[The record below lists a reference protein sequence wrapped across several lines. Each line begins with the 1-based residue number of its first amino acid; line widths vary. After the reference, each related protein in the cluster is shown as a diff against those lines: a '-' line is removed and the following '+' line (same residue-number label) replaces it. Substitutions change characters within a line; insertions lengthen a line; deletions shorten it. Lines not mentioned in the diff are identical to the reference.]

1 MADVK
6 WIKITT
12 DIFDDEKILL
22 IEGLP
27 SSDEIIVIWFKLLI
41 LAGKQ
46 NNNGVFLMNERIPYT
61 DEMLATI
68 FRRDINIVRLA
79 LKTFE
84 QFGMLELVDNVI
96 TIPNWNKHQQL
107 DSYEKKK
114 QQDRVRQQE
123 RRAQQ
128 KTLALNSQTVNKNS
142 EDEKKS
148 RDNRVTVAGQSR
160 DNRVTVAGQSRDS
173 RENVAENRGLD
184 KEVDIDKELKEKVKK
199 EKPTKSALDDL
210 LKNWTENAGLIK
222 AFKDF
227 AEMRKSIKKPLT
239 DSGACLVMK
248 KLDSWYCTQEV
259 DVNDANKIKT
269 LENSTL
275 NSWQGIFELKP
286 EQREKTQEEIFKGA
300 MI

>member
-114 QQDRVRQQE
+114 QQDRERQKA
-123 RRAQQ
+123 RRAEQ
-128 KTLALNSQTVNKNS
+128 KVLALGTKDVNKNS
-142 EDEKKS
+142 EGEKK
-148 RDNRVTVAGQSR
+148 
-160 DNRVTVAGQSRDS
+160 SRDS

-184 KEVDIDKELKEKVKK
+184 KEEDIDIDKEKNIKK
-199 EKPTKSALDDL
+199 EKPNKSALDDL
-210 LKNWTENAGLIK
+210 IFKYTSNPDLNK
-222 AFKDF
+222 AIKDF
-227 AEMRKSIKKPLT
+227 VDMRKRIKKPLT
-239 DSGACLVMK
+239 ERALNILFV
-248 KLDSWYCTQEV
+248 KLDTLSGG
-259 DVNDANKIKT
+259 NDSNKIKI
-269 LENSTL
+269 LENSIL
-275 NSWQGIFELKP
+275 NCWQGIFELKP
-286 EQREKTQEEIFKGA
+286 EQKEKTQEEILRE
-300 MI
+300 MMRR

>member
-114 QQDRVRQQE
+114 QQDRERQKA
-123 RRAQQ
+123 RRAEQ
-128 KTLALNSQTVNKNS
+128 KVLALGTKDMNKNS
-142 EDEKKS
+142 EGEKK
-148 RDNRVTVAGQSR
+148 
-160 DNRVTVAGQSRDS
+160 SRDS

-239 DSGACLVMK
+239 DSAACLVMK

-269 LENSTL
+269 LESSTL
-275 NSWQGIFELKP
+275 NSWQGVFELKP

>member
-148 RDNRVTVAGQSR
+148 RDSRVTI
-160 DNRVTVAGQSRDS
+160 AGQSRDS

-269 LENSTL
+269 LESSTL
-275 NSWQGIFELKP
+275 NSWQGVFELKP

>member
-114 QQDRVRQQE
+114 QQDRERQKA
-123 RRAQQ
+123 RRAEQ
-128 KTLALNSQTVNKNS
+128 KALALGTKDVNKNS
-142 EDEKKS
+142 EGEKK
-148 RDNRVTVAGQSR
+148 SR

-184 KEVDIDKELKEKVKK
+184 KEDIDIDIEKNIKK
-199 EKPTKSALDDL
+199 EKPNKSALDDL
-210 LKNWTENAGLIK
+210 IFKYTSNPDLNK
-222 AFKDF
+222 AIKDF
-227 AEMRKSIKKPLT
+227 VDMRKRIKKPLT
-239 DSGACLVMK
+239 ERALNILFV
-248 KLDSWYCTQEV
+248 KLDTLSGG
-259 DVNDANKIKT
+259 NDSNKIKI
-269 LENSTL
+269 LENSIL
-275 NSWQGIFELKP
+275 NCWQGIFELKP
-286 EQREKTQEEIFKGA
+286 EQKEKTQEEILRE
-300 MI
+300 MMRR

>member
-142 EDEKKS
+142 ENEKRS
-148 RDNRVTVAGQSR
+148 RDS
-160 DNRVTVAGQSRDS
+160 RVTVAGQSRDS

-199 EKPTKSALDDL
+199 EKPTKAALDDL

-239 DSGACLVMK
+239 DSAACLVMK
-248 KLDSWYCTQEV
+248 KLDSWYCTRAV

-269 LENSTL
+269 LESSTL
-275 NSWQGIFELKP
+275 NSWQGVFELKP

>member
-114 QQDRVRQQE
+114 QQDRERQKA
-123 RRAQQ
+123 RRAEQ
-128 KTLALNSQTVNKNS
+128 KALALGTKDVNKNS
-142 EDEKKS
+142 EGKKK
-148 RDNRVTVAGQSR
+148 SR

-184 KEVDIDKELKEKVKK
+184 KEEDIDIDKEKNIKK
-199 EKPTKSALDDL
+199 EKPNKSALDDL
-210 LKNWTENAGLIK
+210 IFKYTSNPDLNK
-222 AFKDF
+222 AIKDF
-227 AEMRKSIKKPLT
+227 VDMRKRKKKPLT
-239 DSGACLVMK
+239 ERALNILFV
-248 KLDSWYCTQEV
+248 KLDTLSGG
-259 DVNDANKIKT
+259 NDSNKIKI
-269 LENSTL
+269 LENSIL
-275 NSWQGIFELKP
+275 NCWQGIFELKP
-286 EQREKTQEEIFKGA
+286 EQKEKTQEEILRE
-300 MI
+300 MMRR

>member
-148 RDNRVTVAGQSR
+148 RDS
-160 DNRVTVAGQSRDS
+160 RVTVAGQSRDS

-269 LENSTL
+269 LESSTL
-275 NSWQGIFELKP
+275 NSWQGVFELKP

>member
-114 QQDRVRQQE
+114 QQDRERQKA
-123 RRAQQ
+123 RRAEQ
-128 KTLALNSQTVNKNS
+128 KVLALGTKDMNKNS
-142 EDEKKS
+142 EGEKKS
-148 RDNRVTVAGQSR
+148 RDS
-160 DNRVTVAGQSRDS
+160 RVTVAGQSRDS

-184 KEVDIDKELKEKVKK
+184 KEEDIDIDKEKNIKK
-199 EKPTKSALDDL
+199 EKPNKSALDDL
-210 LKNWTENAGLIK
+210 IFKYTSNPDLNK
-222 AFKDF
+222 AIKDF
-227 AEMRKSIKKPLT
+227 VDMRKRIKKPLT
-239 DSGACLVMK
+239 ERALNILFV
-248 KLDSWYCTQEV
+248 KLDTLSGG
-259 DVNDANKIKT
+259 NDSNKIKI
-269 LENSTL
+269 LENSIL
-275 NSWQGIFELKP
+275 NCWQGIFELKP
-286 EQREKTQEEIFKGA
+286 EQKEKTQEEILRE
-300 MI
+300 MMRR

>member
-1 MADVK
+1 MPDVK

-114 QQDRVRQQE
+114 QQDRERQKA
-123 RRAQQ
+123 RRAEQ
-128 KTLALNSQTVNKNS
+128 KVLALGTKNVNKNS
-142 EDEKKS
+142 EGEKKS
-148 RDNRVTVAGQSR
+148 RDSRVTI
-160 DNRVTVAGQSRDS
+160 AGQSRDS

-184 KEVDIDKELKEKVKK
+184 KEEDIDIDKEKNIKK
-199 EKPTKSALDDL
+199 EKPNKSALDDL
-210 LKNWTENAGLIK
+210 IFKYTSNPDLNK
-222 AFKDF
+222 AIKDF
-227 AEMRKSIKKPLT
+227 VDMRKRIKKPLT
-239 DSGACLVMK
+239 ERALNILFV
-248 KLDSWYCTQEV
+248 KLDTLSGG
-259 DVNDANKIKT
+259 NDSNKIKI
-269 LENSTL
+269 LENSIL
-275 NSWQGIFELKP
+275 NCWQGIFELKP
-286 EQREKTQEEIFKGA
+286 EQKEKTQEEILRE
-300 MI
+300 MMRR

>member
-12 DIFDDEKILL
+12 NIFDDEKILL

-96 TIPNWNKHQQL
+96 TIPNWNKYQQL

-114 QQDRVRQQE
+114 QQDRERQKA
-123 RRAQQ
+123 RRMEQ
-128 KTLALNSQTVNKNS
+128 KVLALKSQDVNKNS
-142 EDEKKS
+142 EGEKKS
-148 RDNRVTVAGQSR
+148 RDS
-160 DNRVTVAGQSRDS
+160 RVTVAGQSRDS

-184 KEVDIDKELKEKVKK
+184 KEEDIDKDKEKNIKK
-199 EKPTKSALDDL
+199 EKPNKSALDDL
-210 LKNWTENAGLIK
+210 IFKYTSNPDLNK
-222 AFKDF
+222 AIKDF
-227 AEMRKSIKKPLT
+227 VDMRKRIKKPLT
-239 DSGACLVMK
+239 ERALDILFV
-248 KLDSWYCTQEV
+248 KLDTLSGG
-259 DVNDANKIKT
+259 NDSNKIKI
-269 LENSTL
+269 LENSIL
-275 NSWQGIFELKP
+275 NCWQGIFELKA
-286 EQREKTQEEIFKGA
+286 EQKEKTQEEILRE
-300 MI
+300 MMRR

>member
-142 EDEKKS
+142 EDEKS
-148 RDNRVTVAGQSR
+148 RVTI
-160 DNRVTVAGQSRDS
+160 AGQSRDS

-269 LENSTL
+269 LESSTL
-275 NSWQGIFELKP
+275 NSWQGVFELKP

>member
-1 MADVK
+1 LADVK

-114 QQDRVRQQE
+114 QQDRERQKA
-123 RRAQQ
+123 RRAEQ
-128 KTLALNSQTVNKNS
+128 KVLALGTKDVNKNS
-142 EDEKKS
+142 EGEKKS
-148 RDNRVTVAGQSR
+148 RDSR
-160 DNRVTVAGQSRDS
+160 WTVAGQSRDS

-184 KEVDIDKELKEKVKK
+184 KEEDIDIDKEKNIKK
-199 EKPTKSALDDL
+199 EKPNKSALDDL
-210 LKNWTENAGLIK
+210 IFKYTSNPDLNK
-222 AFKDF
+222 AIKDF
-227 AEMRKSIKKPLT
+227 VDMRKRIKKPLT
-239 DSGACLVMK
+239 ERALNILFV
-248 KLDSWYCTQEV
+248 KLDTLSGG
-259 DVNDANKIKT
+259 NDSNKIKI
-269 LENSTL
+269 LENSIL
-275 NSWQGIFELKP
+275 NCWQGIFELKP
-286 EQREKTQEEIFKGA
+286 EQKEKTQEEILRE
-300 MI
+300 MMRR

>member
-22 IEGLP
+22 LEGLP

-148 RDNRVTVAGQSR
+148 RDSRVTI
-160 DNRVTVAGQSRDS
+160 AGQSRDS

-269 LENSTL
+269 LESSTL
-275 NSWQGIFELKP
+275 NSWQGVFELKP

>member
-68 FRRDINIVRLA
+68 FCRDINIVRLA

-114 QQDRVRQQE
+114 QQDRERQKA
-123 RRAQQ
+123 RRAEQ
-128 KTLALNSQTVNKNS
+128 KVLALGTKDVNKNS
-142 EDEKKS
+142 EGEKKS
-148 RDNRVTVAGQSR
+148 RDSR
-160 DNRVTVAGQSRDS
+160 WTVAGQSRDS

-184 KEVDIDKELKEKVKK
+184 KEEDIDIDKEKNIKK
-199 EKPTKSALDDL
+199 EKPNKSALDDL
-210 LKNWTENAGLIK
+210 IFKYTSNPDLNK
-222 AFKDF
+222 AIKDF
-227 AEMRKSIKKPLT
+227 VDMRKRIKKPLT
-239 DSGACLVMK
+239 ERALNILFV
-248 KLDSWYCTQEV
+248 KLDTLSGG
-259 DVNDANKIKT
+259 NDSNKIKI
-269 LENSTL
+269 LENSIL
-275 NSWQGIFELKP
+275 NCWQGIFELKP
-286 EQREKTQEEIFKGA
+286 EQKEKTQEEILRE
-300 MI
+300 MMRR

>member
-46 NNNGVFLMNERIPYT
+46 NNNGVFLMNERIAYT

-148 RDNRVTVAGQSR
+148 RDSR
-160 DNRVTVAGQSRDS
+160 WTVAGQSRDS

-199 EKPTKSALDDL
+199 EKPTKAALDDL

-239 DSGACLVMK
+239 DSAACLVMK
-248 KLDSWYCTQEV
+248 KLDSWYCTRAV

-269 LENSTL
+269 LESSTL
-275 NSWQGIFELKP
+275 NSWQGVFELKP

>member
-61 DEMLATI
+61 DEMLSTI

-142 EDEKKS
+142 EDEKRS
-148 RDNRVTVAGQSR
+148 RDS
-160 DNRVTVAGQSRDS
+160 RVTVAGQSRDS

-199 EKPTKSALDDL
+199 EKPTKAALDDL

-239 DSGACLVMK
+239 DSAACLVMK
-248 KLDSWYCTQEV
+248 KLDSWYCTRAV

-269 LENSTL
+269 LESSTL
-275 NSWQGIFELKP
+275 NSWQGVFELKP

>member
-114 QQDRVRQQE
+114 QQDRERQKA
-123 RRAQQ
+123 RRAEQ
-128 KTLALNSQTVNKNS
+128 KVLALGTKDVNKNS
-142 EDEKKS
+142 EGEKK
-148 RDNRVTVAGQSR
+148 
-160 DNRVTVAGQSRDS
+160 SRDS

-184 KEVDIDKELKEKVKK
+184 KEDIDIDIDKEKNIKK
-199 EKPTKSALDDL
+199 EKPNKSALDDL
-210 LKNWTENAGLIK
+210 IFKYTSNPDLNK
-222 AFKDF
+222 AIKDF
-227 AEMRKSIKKPLT
+227 VDMRKRIKKPLT
-239 DSGACLVMK
+239 ERALNILFV
-248 KLDSWYCTQEV
+248 KLDTLSGG
-259 DVNDANKIKT
+259 NDSNKIKI
-269 LENSTL
+269 LENSIL
-275 NSWQGIFELKP
+275 NCWQGIFELKP
-286 EQREKTQEEIFKGA
+286 EQKEKTQEEILRE
-300 MI
+300 MMRR

>member
-114 QQDRVRQQE
+114 QQDRERQKA
-123 RRAQQ
+123 RRAEQ
-128 KTLALNSQTVNKNS
+128 KVLALGAKDVNKNS
-142 EDEKKS
+142 EGEKKS
-148 RDNRVTVAGQSR
+148 RDS
-160 DNRVTVAGQSRDS
+160 RVTVAGQSRDS

-184 KEVDIDKELKEKVKK
+184 KEEDIDIDKEKNIKK
-199 EKPTKSALDDL
+199 EKPNKSALDDL
-210 LKNWTENAGLIK
+210 IFKYTSNPDLNK
-222 AFKDF
+222 AIKDF
-227 AEMRKSIKKPLT
+227 VDMRKRIKKPLT
-239 DSGACLVMK
+239 ERALNILFV
-248 KLDSWYCTQEV
+248 KLDTLSGG
-259 DVNDANKIKT
+259 NDSNKIKI
-269 LENSTL
+269 LENSIL
-275 NSWQGIFELKP
+275 NCWQGIFELKP
-286 EQREKTQEEIFKGA
+286 EQKEKTQEEILRE
-300 MI
+300 MMRR

>member
-12 DIFDDEKILL
+12 NIFDDEKILL

-96 TIPNWNKHQQL
+96 TIPNWNKYQQL

-114 QQDRVRQQE
+114 QQDRERQKA
-123 RRAQQ
+123 RRMEQ
-128 KTLALNSQTVNKNS
+128 KVLALKSQDVNKNS
-142 EDEKKS
+142 EGEKKS
-148 RDNRVTVAGQSR
+148 RDS
-160 DNRVTVAGQSRDS
+160 RVTVAGQSRDS

-184 KEVDIDKELKEKVKK
+184 KEEDIDKDKEKNVKK
-199 EKPTKSALDDL
+199 EKPNKSALDDL
-210 LKNWTENAGLIK
+210 IFKYTSNPDLNK
-222 AFKDF
+222 AIKDF
-227 AEMRKSIKKPLT
+227 VDMRKRIKKPLT
-239 DSGACLVMK
+239 ERALDILFV
-248 KLDSWYCTQEV
+248 KLDTLSGG
-259 DVNDANKIKT
+259 NDSNKIKI
-269 LENSTL
+269 LENSIL
-275 NSWQGIFELKP
+275 NCWQGIFELKA
-286 EQREKTQEEIFKGA
+286 EQKEKTQEEILRE
-300 MI
+300 MMRR

>member
-114 QQDRVRQQE
+114 QQDRERQKA
-123 RRAQQ
+123 RRAEQ
-128 KTLALNSQTVNKNS
+128 KALALGTKDVNKNS
-142 EDEKKS
+142 EGEKKS
-148 RDNRVTVAGQSR
+148 L

-184 KEVDIDKELKEKVKK
+184 KEEDIDIDIDKEKNIKK
-199 EKPTKSALDDL
+199 EKPNKSALDDL
-210 LKNWTENAGLIK
+210 IFKYTSNPDLNK
-222 AFKDF
+222 AIKDF
-227 AEMRKSIKKPLT
+227 VDMRKRIKKPLT
-239 DSGACLVMK
+239 ERALNILFV
-248 KLDSWYCTQEV
+248 KLDTLSGG
-259 DVNDANKIKT
+259 NDSNKIKI
-269 LENSTL
+269 LENSIL
-275 NSWQGIFELKP
+275 NCWQGIFELKP
-286 EQREKTQEEIFKGA
+286 EQKEKTQEEILRE
-300 MI
+300 MMRR

>member
-114 QQDRVRQQE
+114 QQDRERQKA
-123 RRAQQ
+123 RRAEQ
-128 KTLALNSQTVNKNS
+128 KVLALGTKDMNKNS
-142 EDEKKS
+142 EGEKKS
-148 RDNRVTVAGQSR
+148 RDSR
-160 DNRVTVAGQSRDS
+160 WTVAGQSRDS

-239 DSGACLVMK
+239 DSAACLVMK

-269 LENSTL
+269 LESSTL
-275 NSWQGIFELKP
+275 NSWQGVFELKP
-286 EQREKTQEEIFKGA
+286 EQREKTQEEIFKGD

>member
-46 NNNGVFLMNERIPYT
+46 NNNGVFMMNERIPYT

-114 QQDRVRQQE
+114 QQDRERQKA
-123 RRAQQ
+123 RRAEQ
-128 KTLALNSQTVNKNS
+128 KVLALGTKDMNKNS
-142 EDEKKS
+142 EGEKKS
-148 RDNRVTVAGQSR
+148 RDS
-160 DNRVTVAGQSRDS
+160 RVTVAGQSRDS

-239 DSGACLVMK
+239 DSAACLVMK

-269 LENSTL
+269 LESSTL
-275 NSWQGIFELKP
+275 NSWQGVFELKP

>member
-148 RDNRVTVAGQSR
+148 RDS
-160 DNRVTVAGQSRDS
+160 RVTVAGQSRDS

-184 KEVDIDKELKEKVKK
+184 KEEDIDIDKEKNIKK
-199 EKPTKSALDDL
+199 EKPNKSALDDL
-210 LKNWTENAGLIK
+210 IFKYTSNPDLNK
-222 AFKDF
+222 AIKDF
-227 AEMRKSIKKPLT
+227 VDMRKRIKKPLT
-239 DSGACLVMK
+239 ERALNILFV
-248 KLDSWYCTQEV
+248 KLDTSSGG
-259 DVNDANKIKT
+259 NDSNKIKI
-269 LENSTL
+269 LENSIL
-275 NSWQGIFELKP
+275 NCWQGIFELKP
-286 EQREKTQEEIFKGA
+286 EQKEKTQEEILRE
-300 MI
+300 MMRR

>member
-79 LKTFE
+79 LGTFE
-84 QFGMLELVDNVI
+84 QFEMIELVDNVI

-142 EDEKKS
+142 EDEKK
-148 RDNRVTVAGQSR
+148 
-160 DNRVTVAGQSRDS
+160 SRDS

-239 DSGACLVMK
+239 DSAACLVMK

-269 LENSTL
+269 LESSTL
-275 NSWQGIFELKP
+275 NSWQGVFELKP

>member
-114 QQDRVRQQE
+114 QQDRERQKA
-123 RRAQQ
+123 RRAEQ
-128 KTLALNSQTVNKNS
+128 KALALGTKDVNKNS
-142 EDEKKS
+142 EGEKKS
-148 RDNRVTVAGQSR
+148 RDS
-160 DNRVTVAGQSRDS
+160 RVTVAGQSRDS

-227 AEMRKSIKKPLT
+227 VEMRKSIKKPLT

-269 LENSTL
+269 LESSTL
-275 NSWQGIFELKP
+275 NSWQGVFELKP

>member
-148 RDNRVTVAGQSR
+148 RDSRVTI
-160 DNRVTVAGQSRDS
+160 AGQSRDS

-227 AEMRKSIKKPLT
+227 SEMRKSIKKPLT

-269 LENSTL
+269 LESSTL
-275 NSWQGIFELKP
+275 NSWQGVFELKP

>member
-148 RDNRVTVAGQSR
+148 RDS
-160 DNRVTVAGQSRDS
+160 RVTVAGQSRDS

-184 KEVDIDKELKEKVKK
+184 KEEDIDIDKEKNIKK
-199 EKPTKSALDDL
+199 EKPNKSALDDL
-210 LKNWTENAGLIK
+210 IFKYTSNPDLNK
-222 AFKDF
+222 AIKDF
-227 AEMRKSIKKPLT
+227 VDMRKRIKKPLT
-239 DSGACLVMK
+239 ERALNILFV
-248 KLDSWYCTQEV
+248 KLDTLSGG
-259 DVNDANKIKT
+259 NDSNKIKI
-269 LENSTL
+269 LENSIL
-275 NSWQGIFELKP
+275 NCWQGIFELKP
-286 EQREKTQEEIFKGA
+286 EQKEKTQEEILRE
-300 MI
+300 MMRR

>member
-79 LKTFE
+79 LGTFE
-84 QFGMLELVDNVI
+84 QFEMIELVDNVI

-148 RDNRVTVAGQSR
+148 RDS
-160 DNRVTVAGQSRDS
+160 RVTVAGQSRDS

-239 DSGACLVMK
+239 DSAACLVMK

-269 LENSTL
+269 LESSTL
-275 NSWQGIFELKP
+275 NSWQGVFELKP

>member
-46 NNNGVFLMNERIPYT
+46 NNNGVFLMNERMPFT

-79 LKTFE
+79 LGTFE
-84 QFGMLELVDNVI
+84 QFEMIELVDNVI

-148 RDNRVTVAGQSR
+148 RDS
-160 DNRVTVAGQSRDS
+160 RVTVAGQSRDS

-239 DSGACLVMK
+239 DSAACLVMK

-269 LENSTL
+269 LESSTL
-275 NSWQGIFELKP
+275 NSWQGVFELKP

>member
-1 MADVK
+1 MTDVK

-79 LKTFE
+79 LGTFE
-84 QFGMLELVDNVI
+84 QFEMIELVDNVI

-114 QQDRVRQQE
+114 QQDRVRQKE

-142 EDEKKS
+142 EDEKK
-148 RDNRVTVAGQSR
+148 
-160 DNRVTVAGQSRDS
+160 SRDS

-239 DSGACLVMK
+239 DSAACLVMK

-269 LENSTL
+269 LESSTL
-275 NSWQGIFELKP
+275 NSWQGVFELKP

>member
-46 NNNGVFLMNERIPYT
+46 NNNGVFLMNERMPFT

-79 LKTFE
+79 LGTFE
-84 QFGMLELVDNVI
+84 QFEMIELVDNVI

-142 EDEKKS
+142 EGEKKS
-148 RDNRVTVAGQSR
+148 LDSR
-160 DNRVTVAGQSRDS
+160 WTVAGQSRDS

-239 DSGACLVMK
+239 DSAACLVMK

-269 LENSTL
+269 LESSTL
-275 NSWQGIFELKP
+275 NSWQGVFELKP

>member
-1 MADVK
+1 M
-6 WIKITT
+6 
-12 DIFDDEKILL
+12 L

-114 QQDRVRQQE
+114 QQDRERQKA
-123 RRAQQ
+123 RRAEQ
-128 KTLALNSQTVNKNS
+128 KVLALGTKDMNKNS
-142 EDEKKS
+142 EGEKKS
-148 RDNRVTVAGQSR
+148 RDS
-160 DNRVTVAGQSRDS
+160 RVTVAGQSRDS
-173 RENVAENRGLD
+173 RENVAENHG
-184 KEVDIDKELKEKVKK
+184 
-199 EKPTKSALDDL
+199 S
-210 LKNWTENAGLIK
+210 
-222 AFKDF
+222 
-227 AEMRKSIKKPLT
+227 
-239 DSGACLVMK
+239 
-248 KLDSWYCTQEV
+248 
-259 DVNDANKIKT
+259 
-269 LENSTL
+269 
-275 NSWQGIFELKP
+275 
-286 EQREKTQEEIFKGA
+286 
-300 MI
+300 

>member
-114 QQDRVRQQE
+114 QQDRERQKA
-123 RRAQQ
+123 RRAEQ
-128 KTLALNSQTVNKNS
+128 KVLALGTKDMNKNS
-142 EDEKKS
+142 EGEKKS
-148 RDNRVTVAGQSR
+148 L
-160 DNRVTVAGQSRDS
+160 DS
-173 RENVAENRGLD
+173 RWTVAENRGLD

-239 DSGACLVMK
+239 DSAACLVMK

-269 LENSTL
+269 LESSTL
-275 NSWQGIFELKP
+275 NSWQGVFELKP

>member
-114 QQDRVRQQE
+114 QQDRERQKA
-123 RRAQQ
+123 RRAEQ
-128 KTLALNSQTVNKNS
+128 KALALGTKDVNKNS
-142 EDEKKS
+142 EGEKKS
-148 RDNRVTVAGQSR
+148 L

-184 KEVDIDKELKEKVKK
+184 KEEDIDIDKEKNIKK
-199 EKPTKSALDDL
+199 EKPNKSALDDL
-210 LKNWTENAGLIK
+210 IFKYTSNPDLNK
-222 AFKDF
+222 AIKDF
-227 AEMRKSIKKPLT
+227 VDMRKRIKKPLT
-239 DSGACLVMK
+239 ERALNILFV
-248 KLDSWYCTQEV
+248 KLDTLSGG
-259 DVNDANKIKT
+259 NDSNKIKI
-269 LENSTL
+269 LENSIL
-275 NSWQGIFELKP
+275 NCWQGIFELKP
-286 EQREKTQEEIFKGA
+286 EQKEKTQEEILRE
-300 MI
+300 MMRR

>member
-142 EDEKKS
+142 EGEKKS
-148 RDNRVTVAGQSR
+148 RDS
-160 DNRVTVAGQSRDS
+160 RVTVAGQSRDS

-184 KEVDIDKELKEKVKK
+184 KEEDIDIDKEKNIKK
-199 EKPTKSALDDL
+199 EKPNKSALDDL
-210 LKNWTENAGLIK
+210 IFKYTSNPDLNK
-222 AFKDF
+222 AIKDF
-227 AEMRKSIKKPLT
+227 VDMRKRIKKPLT
-239 DSGACLVMK
+239 ERALNILFV
-248 KLDSWYCTQEV
+248 KLDTLSGG
-259 DVNDANKIKT
+259 NDSNKIKI
-269 LENSTL
+269 LENSIL
-275 NSWQGIFELKP
+275 NCWQGIFELKP
-286 EQREKTQEEIFKGA
+286 EQKEKTQEEILRE
-300 MI
+300 MMRR

>member
-46 NNNGVFLMNERIPYT
+46 NNNGVFLMNERMPYT

-79 LKTFE
+79 LGTFE
-84 QFGMLELVDNVI
+84 QFEMIELVDNVI

-148 RDNRVTVAGQSR
+148 RDS
-160 DNRVTVAGQSRDS
+160 RVTVAGQSRDS

-269 LENSTL
+269 LESSTL
-275 NSWQGIFELKP
+275 NSWQGVFELKP